1 MAHWPRRT
9 ALLLAAVLGAAALG
23 ISPAQAGGP
32 TSVLLSAPDV
42 PKVVAAGYSDK
53 QYEQLQELVAGKP
66 EARTAGDGRESGR
79 FIRATWLIHDM
90 VVWRLDLIYPD
101 APGGPWIATT
111 EDRDGSGKMPDEPV
125 WHRATDGAA
134 LSKLLYSLG
143 LLDKTDGFSAGG
155 PTSLPSRATE
165 TPAPLAA
172 DDQPLSTAPT
182 TLKADQKALSGWRW
196 SIPGFLLGAVI
207 MYLAARLIPRRRPWE
222 LIDEEEPAHSH

>member
-42 PKVVAAGYSDK
+42 PKVVATGYDDK
-53 QYEQLQELVAGKP
+53 QYEKLQQLVAVGAKTELP
-66 EARTAGDGRESGR
+66 TDGDHDSGR

-90 VVWRLDLIYPD
+90 SVWRLDLIYPD
-101 APGGPWIATT
+101 AAGGPWIATT
-111 EDRDGSGKMPDEPV
+111 EDRGSGRMPADPV
-125 WHRATDGAA
+125 WHRATDGVA
-134 LSKLLYSLG
+134 LTKLLQSMG

-155 PTSLPSRATE
+155 PTSLPQVGE
-165 TPAPLAA
+165 PVAPSAA
-172 DDQPLSTAPT
+172 EQPLSTPPA

-196 SIPGFLLGAVI
+196 TIPGFLLGAVI
-207 MYLAARLIPRRRPWE
+207 TYLALRLVPRRRPWE
-222 LIDEEEPAHSH
+222 LIEEEPARSS